1 MASKSS
7 NQGGG
12 SSTNQGNREQ
22 FDHFD
27 RLSQVDKQN
36 LNHDKMKA
44 DDKEADV
51 EELLATEDEENVI
64 NSELYGGSYTGQ
76 LHEDI
81 S

>member
-27 RLSQVDKQN
+27 RLSRPSAKTSV
-36 LNHDKMKA
+36 
-44 DDKEADV
+44 
-51 EELLATEDEENVI
+51 
-64 NSELYGGSYTGQ
+64 S
-76 LHEDI
+76 DI
-81 S
+81 KSGD